1 MAILEKEELEKRL
14 REYYVS
20 VCGERETDVW
30 YEQPAANV
38 WVFGRE
44 GRFISLKCHILTGEV
59 TEYVEE

>member
-38 WVFGRE
+38 GARCGHGGKSGHYAKPHPCAAVG
-44 GRFISLKCHILTGEV
+44 GYG
-59 TEYVEE
+59 